1 MVQTIKLSREK
12 VYQELVRITIFK
24 THICLEKGVFVSVL
38 KGHFDMFSK
47 VKKVIADRILLA
59 LGVNPY
65 QSYEKLNWQKFL
77 RFKKI
82 LITRDAALVDI
93 IQFIIKV
100 SFCDD

>member
-1 MVQTIKLSREK
+1 
-12 VYQELVRITIFK
+12 
-24 THICLEKGVFVSVL
+24 
-38 KGHFDMFSK
+38 MFSK
-47 VKKVIADRILLA
+47 VKKVISDRILLA
-59 LGVNPY
+59 LGVNPS

-100 SFCDD
+100 RNFSIALLTLQSFSLSTTRMR

>member
-1 MVQTIKLSREK
+1 
-12 VYQELVRITIFK
+12 
-24 THICLEKGVFVSVL
+24 
-38 KGHFDMFSK
+38 MFSK
-47 VKKVIADRILLA
+47 VKKVISDRILLA

-100 SFCDD
+100 SDSFTILLMSHNVNSSSSSTMRTR

>member
-1 MVQTIKLSREK
+1 MDLSR
-12 VYQELVRITIFK
+12 VSQMISSAHV
-24 THICLEKGVFVSVL
+24 CLEKGVFVSVL
-38 KGHFDMFSK
+38 KEHFDMFSK
-47 VKKVIADRILLA
+47 VKKVISDRILLA

-100 SFCDD
+100 SF

>member
-1 MVQTIKLSREK
+1 
-12 VYQELVRITIFK
+12 
-24 THICLEKGVFVSVL
+24 
-38 KGHFDMFSK
+38 MFSK
-47 VKKVIADRILLA
+47 VKKVISDRILLA

-100 SFCDD
+100 TNFLTILIFQVFRCQ

>member
-1 MVQTIKLSREK
+1 MFI
-12 VYQELVRITIFK
+12 
-24 THICLEKGVFVSVL
+24 ICLEKGIFVSVL
-38 KGHFDMFSK
+38 KDHFDMFSK
-47 VKKVIADRILLA
+47 VKKVISDRILLA
-59 LGVNPY
+59 LGINPY

-100 SFCDD
+100 SFNSPLTFLPF

>member
-1 MVQTIKLSREK
+1 
-12 VYQELVRITIFK
+12 
-24 THICLEKGVFVSVL
+24 
-38 KGHFDMFSK
+38 MFSK
-47 VKKVIADRILLA
+47 VKKVISDRILLA

-100 SFCDD
+100 FLPSKDSPPSFSSSTTRTS